1 MHRSHSV
8 TSIDTLKRFLFS
20 YLVAGEPLPK
30 ETLPAVDKDRK
41 VCVRVSVC
49 VLALRDKEMKDRKI
63 MRKARMEKRGH
74 RNISLCAHR
83 LSLNDY
89 NNLLRQ
95 EILTVEEKKNIHQS
109 FHTVSE
115 QVST

>member
-1 MHRSHSV
+1 MHHSHSV

-89 NNLLRQ
+89 Q
-95 EILTVEEKKNIHQS
+95 QSAATGNIDC
-109 FHTVSE
+109 
-115 QVST
+115 